1 MAFNWDGFG
10 NSWSCN
16 WDTENSCGKTESKG
30 FYEAVNDDIVD
41 RLPEDPFGMEI
52 RSTFAAAITGWFQ
65 DFENDLWSDFC
76 MFDMQDEKEKNIA
89 DQQHMFKDL
98 NWVWNGTMSFQ
109 PEESVSGCYAFSSED
124 ADKNIGDQSSFFKGV
139 NWIWNNFEINK
150 ISVSDDVFNG
160 SGIDNGLPNVGSST
174 NDESKG
180 LEDCKGIICDASEG
194 GDPSDALFF
203 ALGYLGVKD
212 LLAVE
217 RVCRSLRDVVRS
229 DALLWRSIHIE
240 HSLSRRIT
248 NDALLKLTNR
258 AQGALECLSLA
269 GCIKITD
276 DGLRCVFESNP
287 KLTKLSLP
295 ECTGLS
301 VEGILLN
308 LKAFKSIGSPGIKHL
323 KIGGCFGVTEEQFKE
338 LKSLLGVDNSIQL
351 REQKPQFFR
360 QGQLH
365 FKCDDNRVID
375 IEVCPRCEKLK
386 LVYDCPSESCRRTHH
401 AAQLCRACF
410 LCIARCFRCGCCFK
424 HCDYEETFTLDLLCF
439 NCLQHV
445 FGNEERPEVI
455 GTSYQFY
462 FYG

>member
-1 MAFNWDGFG
+1 MALNWDDFE
-10 NSWSCN
+10 NSWSFWSCS
-16 WDTENSCGKTESKG
+16 WDTEISSGNTESKG
-30 FYEAVNDDIVD
+30 FYEAVNDDIID

-76 MFDMQDEKEKNIA
+76 MFGMEDYAEKQIV
-89 DQQHMFKDL
+89 DQQQMFKGL
-98 NWVWNGTMSFQ
+98 NWVCNGTMSLK
-109 PEESVSGCYAFSSED
+109 PDESISSFY
-124 ADKNIGDQSSFFKGV
+124 GDQSSFFKGV
-139 NWIWNNFEINK
+139 NWVCNNLEINET
-150 ISVSDDVFNG
+150 SNPDFNG
-160 SGIDNGLPNVGSST
+160 FEIDNGGSFVT
-174 NDESKG
+174 NDEVKG
-180 LEDCKGIICDASEG
+180 LKDSKEVICNDNG
-194 GDPSDALFF
+194 GGEPSDALFF

-212 LLAVE
+212 LLVVE
-217 RVCRSLRDVVRS
+217 RVCRSLRDAVRS
-229 DALLWRSIHIE
+229 DTLLWRNIHIE

-258 AQGALECLSLA
+258 AKGSLEYLSLV
-269 GCIKITD
+269 GCVKITD
-276 DGLRCVFESNP
+276 HGLKCVLESNP
-287 KLTKLSLP
+287 KLTKLSVP

-301 VEGILLN
+301 VEGILFN

-323 KIGGCFGVTEEQFKE
+323 KIGGCFSVTEEQFKE
-338 LKSLLGVDNSIQL
+338 FKFLLGADNSIQL

-365 FKCDDNRVID
+365 FTCDDDRVID
-375 IEVCPRCEKLK
+375 IEICPRCDKLK
-386 LVYDCPSESCRRTHH
+386 LVYDCPSESCRTTHH

-439 NCLQHV
+439 NCLKHI
-445 FGNEERPEVI
+445 FGSEENSDVI
-455 GTSYQFY
+455 STSYELY